1 MSSETRTREFGF
13 WIYLMTDLILFTSLF
28 ATYAVMAREGS
39 ISAIVDLR
47 QVFLE
52 TMLLLSSSAT
62 CAVAMV
68 FMERRKKETMLFWLA
83 ATFLLGSGFVF
94 IEIGE
99 FARMIREGYGPQR
112 NGLFS
117 AFFTLVGTH
126 GLHVSMGLL
135 WMLVTMMQTW
145 MTGLSSSLQ
154 SRMSRLAM
162 FWHFLDIVW
171 ICVFTEVYLLG
182 SLS

>member
-1 MSSETRTREFGF
+1 MSSETGIREFGF

-28 ATYAVMAREGS
+28 ATYAVMGREGS

-62 CAVAMV
+62 CAAAMS
-68 FMERRKKETMLFWLA
+68 FMEGNKKGTMLFWLA

-94 IEIGE
+94 IEVGE

-112 NGLFS
+112 NGLYS

-126 GLHVSMGLL
+126 GLHVSCGLF
-135 WMLVTMMQTW
+135 WMLILMMESLQK
-145 MTGLSSSLQ
+145 GLSLPLR
-154 SRMSRLAM
+154 SRMLRLAM

-182 SLS
+182 RLA